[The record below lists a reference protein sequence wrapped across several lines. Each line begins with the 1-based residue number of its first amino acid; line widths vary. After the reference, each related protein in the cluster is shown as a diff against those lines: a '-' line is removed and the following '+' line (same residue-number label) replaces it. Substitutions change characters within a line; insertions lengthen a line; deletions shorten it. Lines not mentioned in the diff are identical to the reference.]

1 MAVAEPSAE
10 RVRGELWTSFASLL
24 RSYVAAHGLQHLGED
39 GAHVEISGDKILV
52 RRGSRVVELKLE
64 AVSGAGRWSLHG
76 VAKGG
81 FRLQE
86 DGAMQFD
93 AEGVEEMDMAA
104 ERIARLVYAV
114 S

>member
-1 MAVAEPSAE
+1 MAVSEVSAA
-10 RVRGELWTSFASLL
+10 RVREELWTSFASLL

-39 GAHVEISGDKILV
+39 GAHVEIGGDSILI
-52 RRGSRVVELKLE
+52 RRGGRVVELKLD
-64 AVSGAGRWSLHG
+64 AASGAGEWSLHG

-93 AEGVEEMDMAA
+93 AEDVEEMDMAA

-114 S
+114 K